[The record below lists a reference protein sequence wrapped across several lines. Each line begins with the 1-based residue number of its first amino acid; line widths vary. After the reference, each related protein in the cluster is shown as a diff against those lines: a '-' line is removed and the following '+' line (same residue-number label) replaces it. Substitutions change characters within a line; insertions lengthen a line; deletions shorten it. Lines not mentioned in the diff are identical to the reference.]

1 MSMTQ
6 EPAHRELEA
15 FTRTPL
21 RIGLVL
27 MATGAVI
34 AIGGLSA
41 VTSYDLRM
49 IAWIAGAAMGLVGF
63 FVTGFSLVVRAAN
76 RSPREGR

>member
-1 MSMTQ
+1 MPR
-6 EPAHRELEA
+6 EPARRELDA
-15 FTRTPL
+15 FTRIPL

-27 MATGAVI
+27 MAMGTI
-34 AIGGLSA
+34 TAIGGLVA

-49 IAWIAGAAMGLVGF
+49 VTWIAGAAMGLVGF

-76 RSPREGR
+76 RSPREG

>member
-1 MSMTQ
+1 MPH
-6 EPAHRELEA
+6 EPAQRELDA

-27 MATGAVI
+27 MAMGAII

-41 VTSYDLRM
+41 VASHDLRM
-49 IAWIAGAAMGLVGF
+49 VAWIAGASMGLVGF